1 MDRVNVITDFI
12 DIVGKYSTK
21 WFVNSRN
28 ELIIEPKNNIYFNL
42 TDIKNEMDLK
52 CKIIAW
58 LSRPSYKGISNYW
71 QKRIANIFN
80 ESLGAN
86 FSKNEI
92 EQIYSLLGND
102 CNRRKTIEFIESNYD
117 FNILNS

>member
-12 DIVGKYSTK
+12 DIVGKYSPK

-71 QKRIANIFN
+71 QKRIGNIFN

-92 EQIYSLLGND
+92 EQIYSFLGND